1 MTRTLSRGYS
11 PKLLTILCFLA
22 MSRAQIFDPLIIMQ
36 SAPQTA
42 QFTSDYS
49 AEWITYADQAGQLK
63 LRMNLT
69 I

>member
-1 MTRTLSRGYS
+1 
-11 PKLLTILCFLA
+11 